1 MFKNS
6 RILFLYCETPL
17 HAGIGA
23 GLGGVDLPIQRE
35 RATDYPMIQSSGV
48 KGALRSA
55 MPRDPRDPKKS
66 HPSTEAI
73 FGPELQSG
81 TAHAPDSAGMLVVG
95 DARLLAFPVR
105 SLQGVFAYITC
116 LDVLARFQ
124 RDAADI
130 SLPGNYSFPSS
141 PPDRE
146 KAYVV
151 QTAPNYSPV
160 IAANN
165 LRTLYL
171 EEFEFSIGGESADTA
186 ADWLSQ
192 NALPTSYTHW
202 QNRMKEALVIV
213 HDDVFRDFTRFSTEV
228 QTRVALLPDTKTVK
242 RGALWTEESLPAE
255 TLMYVP
261 IRATDPRKNGVQL
274 DEAING
280 TKALNSQTAIQWVEK
295 KAGERLQIGGDETI
309 SRGIVGLR
317 WL

>member
-73 FGPELQSG
+73 FGPELQSR

-116 LDVLARFQ
+116 LDVLARFK
-124 RDAADI
+124 RDTAGITLSTAF
-130 SLPGNYSFPSS
+130 SFPSS

-146 KAYVV
+146 KAYIV
-151 QTAPNYSPV
+151 QGASNYSPV
-160 IAANN
+160 IGATN
-165 LRTLYL
+165 TLYL
-171 EEFEFSIGGESADTA
+171 EEFEFSLGTENSSPV

-192 NALPTSYTHW
+192 YALPASYTHW
-202 QNRMKEALVIV
+202 QQRMKEALVIV

-242 RGALWTEESLPAE
+242 PGALWTEESLPAE

-274 DEAING
+274 DENLG
-280 TKALNSQTAIQWVEK
+280 VLTPQTAVQWVEK

>member
-55 MPRDPRDPKKS
+55 MPRNS
-66 HPSTEAI
+66 ASTDAI
-73 FGPELQSG
+73 FGPELASG

-116 LDVLARFQ
+116 LDVLARFK
-124 RDAADI
+124 RDTTGI
-130 SLPGNYSFPSS
+130 TLPTAFSFPSS

-151 QTAPNYSPV
+151 QGASNYSPV
-160 IAANN
+160 IGATS
-165 LRTLYL
+165 TLYL
-171 EEFEFSIGGESADTA
+171 EEFEFSLGTENSSPV

-192 NALPTSYTHW
+192 YALPPSYTHW
-202 QNRMKEALVIV
+202 QSRMKEALVIV
-213 HDDVFRDFTRFSTEV
+213 HDDIFRDFTRFSTEV

-274 DEAING
+274 DEEIDG
-280 TKALNSQTAIQWVEK
+280 SRKLTPQTAIKWVEK
-295 KAGERLQIGGDETI
+295 KAEERLQIGGDETI